1 MSGNLKRVMA
11 FLLVFVLM
19 VSYVPISSVATE
31 LVSADLG
38 DDFCARIAEAGSGKN
53 LALSGTNVVIN
64 APARATAQL
73 WRFIRNTDGTYTIYN
88 QGNGK
93 VLCASN
99 SGTASGTN
107 IVTADSTGATGEK
120 WYVCELDGHYS
131 FVPACTSACS
141 MDIANG
147 STSNGANVQLYAIDS
162 SFSGKFDILKAN
174 VSKNFENVI
183 WFTAPAIPANVGDTI
198 NLNDYHVQYSLNSSL
213 TPSSKITWTSS
224 DITITDG
231 KVKVSA
237 AGVFVLNA
245 KNGSTTKKIYLI
257 SKKTSDTDYVL
268 YYNDFNSA
276 AKLNELR
283 VIDGAGTVKIS
294 NGKLVITN
302 AKRVLLPAFVGEF
315 GDYSIH
321 ARGTIASATAAD
333 RFKTIMFRVQK
344 KDYPFYQMTIRK
356 GANASNGVEFSEKN
370 SSGSFEYQGKVA
382 FTEEINA
389 SKLYDYKI
397 QIYQNNLKGYI
408 NTKLLL
414 SSSAYTDYAIGDIG
428 FRTGAN
434 ITVHYDSIKV
444 YIDFAQIYSYT
455 KLANLYSKDIA
466 DVGTDFYAR
475 ISESGAYKNLTLS
488 SNNVVINSPAGND
501 SQIWYFKRNVDG
513 SYIIR
518 NQSNGLYLTAAGS
531 ASANG
536 TNILVEAYTGA
547 AGQRW
552 HIYNKNGK
560 YVFVPSCSYA
570 ATMDVAGAKTANGTN
585 VQLSGFDDNAAKKY
599 EILKVDIKDNRE
611 NVIWFTAP
619 AIPANVGDVITLSDY
634 HVQFA
639 LNSKITNK
647 SSITWSSDVLTVT
660 DGKVTVPNSGV
671 FALTAKSGSTTKK
684 IYIIAKK
691 ASDTEHVLYYND
703 FNSASK
709 LNELRVIDG
718 AGTVKISNGR
728 LVITNAKRVLL
739 PAYVGEFGDYT
750 IYARGTIKTAT
761 AADRFKSIMF
771 RVQKKDYPF
780 YQMTIRKG
788 ANASNGV
795 EFSEKNNS
803 GTFEYQGKKSFTEAI
818 NASKLYDY
826 KIFVYQNQLRGFINT
841 KLLLSSSAYTDYAVG
856 DIGFR
861 TGSNITAE
869 YDSIKVFIEFNKVYA
884 YARVSTLRSGEIINL
899 GDDFLAR
906 ISESKA
912 GKNLTLSDTD
922 NVMISTPTGDD
933 SQIWRFTRK
942 ADGSYVIRNQSNGK
956 YLCAESSKSA
966 NGTNIHAYTY
976 TGSKGQ
982 HWNIYYANGG
992 YVIVPTCSH
1001 AAVMDFASGSTA
1013 NGTNIQLWSYN
1024 DDTNN
1029 SKKFDILKVEVKDGR
1044 ENVIWHTTP
1053 AISANVGDVVDLNN
1067 YHVQFTLNSK
1077 ITSKSNIT
1085 WSSSAITISDGK
1097 VDVTVPGVYEL
1108 VAKSGS
1114 STKKIYIIAKN
1125 PTDKEYVLY
1134 YNDFNSSDLSD
1145 FRSIA
1150 GAGTLSVSNGRL
1162 IIKGTKTLLLPAY
1175 ISGFGNYTIDASASI
1190 TDSKNSTRWMSIM
1203 HRVQNSSYPFYQ
1215 FAIRKDAT
1223 VENGI
1228 EFAEKNSSGGWGY
1241 QGKTSYT
1248 EKIDSAKLYSL
1259 KLYVYGNN
1267 AKGYI
1272 NSKKVL
1278 ESSAFTSYAVGDIGI
1293 QTADSTGVFDSIKVT
1308 VDFDTVYAYTKLI
1321 SLYNNKPADLG
1332 DDFYARISESS
1343 VGKNISLSGTNVVIS
1358 APTTDA
1364 SQIWRFV
1371 KNSDGT
1377 YFIQNLGNGQFLAAT
1392 SSGSTA
1398 GTNIISYSFT
1408 GSNGQKWRIYD
1419 RNGYYVFIP
1428 VCAYECVMDISGGS
1442 TANGANVQLWTF
1454 DDNAAKKYEINK
1466 VSLVNGTESTVFYN
1480 APAIPANVGF
1490 SLDLDNYNVQ
1500 FAQNGKIYTGEK
1512 IKWSSTEISID
1523 SEDKI
1528 TASDAGIYK
1537 INATCGS
1544 LKKVIYLIVK
1554 NPTDSEYVLYYND
1567 FNDAT
1572 DLDELTIGKG
1582 SASLSDGVLTLQP
1595 VSSVLLPS
1603 FVSDFGD
1610 YTINTSLTFKT
1621 VSNSSRWLSVMHRV
1635 QNNNY
1640 PFYQFAIRQ
1649 NAKAENGVEF
1659 AEKNSSGSWEY
1670 QGKTSYTET
1679 ISSSKM
1685 YPMSLSIYGDDAIGY
1700 LGGKQM
1706 FNVSDAFT
1714 DYKKGNVGFQTGD
1727 GATAVADYI
1736 KVTIDFDK
1744 VHSHVAPTVDV
1755 REFTTNIS
1763 VPPSMVF
1770 EVETSEDFA
1779 NIHKNSPTTVILSID
1794 SNLNVVDKDN
1804 NVICTIP
1811 EALFEL
1817 SSGII
1822 PAFRLDKT
1830 AEATEL
1836 AYFLKANGLYD
1847 VFVVSTNGKLITQ
1860 VRSIYTKVRGIYD
1873 LSDAAITDL
1882 TVVREQANTYGSRVV
1897 ILPASLATDINTTLL
1912 TNLATTVWYKSKDNN
1927 AVEFY
1932 KFITAGAAG
1941 VVTTNRAD
1949 FEACVE
1955 NKTLF
1960 KGISLIRPV
1969 AIVGHMGFRHKAPEN
1984 TVISAQKAVEYGAA
1998 IVEMDLQITTDGV
2011 VMAMH
2016 DKTIDART
2024 NGTGVL
2030 EDMTYAQVSKYKVD
2044 YFSGFSENIPT
2055 LEDYFKAFKGTGT
2068 IMYMEIKT
2076 DKSAIVPAIKALIDK
2091 YDILDQCCIIA
2102 FSQDQINRVR
2112 AQIPGISTGL
2122 LGDMPNLQTALQNYT
2137 HYNSTCNPNYKLLTE
2152 ELINECAHRGLT
2164 IWPYTIDDTAIFDD
2178 FFAMGLWGITTNRT
2192 NYATDYIERLYTD
2205 KTGYTVNVGG
2215 SVSVPVKTKTY
2226 AEKVTTTTAATMV
2239 VVDGNTNISYNGSS
2253 VTASEA
2259 GTSVVVFCY
2268 SYNLNDGN
2276 TVYIY
2281 SQPVTIVAK

>member
-268 YYNDFNSA
+268 YHNDFNSA

-321 ARGTIASATAAD
+321 ARGTVASATAAD

-370 SSGSFEYQGKVA
+370 SSGTFEYQGKVA
-382 FTEEINA
+382 FTEAINA

-455 KLANLYSKDIA
+455 KLANLYSKDIV

-488 SNNVVINSPAGND
+488 SNNVVISSPAGND

-570 ATMDVAGAKTANGTN
+570 ATMDVAGGKTANGTN
-585 VQLSGFDDNAAKKY
+585 VQMWTYDDNSAKKY

-611 NVIWFTAP
+611 NVIWFTTP

-639 LNSKITNK
+639 LNSKLTNK
-647 SSITWSSDVLTVT
+647 SSITWASDVLTVT
-660 DGKVTVPNSGV
+660 NGKVTVPNSGV

-684 IYIIAKK
+684 IYIIAKNPTDK
-691 ASDTEHVLYYND
+691 EYVLYYND
-703 FNSASK
+703 FNSSDLSDFRSIA
-709 LNELRVIDG
+709 G
-718 AGTVKISNGR
+718 AGTLSVSNGR
-728 LVITNAKRVLL
+728 LTIKGTKTLLL
-739 PAYVGEFGDYT
+739 PAYISGFGNYT
-750 IYARGTIKTAT
+750 IDASASITDSKNSTRWM
-761 AADRFKSIMF
+761 SIMH
-771 RVQKKDYPF
+771 RVQNSSYPF
-780 YQMTIRKG
+780 YQFAIRKD
-788 ANASNGV
+788 ATVENGV
-795 EFSEKNNS
+795 EFAEKNSS
-803 GTFEYQGKKSFTEAI
+803 GGWGYQGKTSYTEKIDSA
-818 NASKLYDY
+818 KLYSL
-826 KIFVYQNQLRGFINT
+826 KLSVYGNNAKGYINS
-841 KLLLSSSAYTDYAVG
+841 KKVLESSAFTSYAVG
-856 DIGFR
+856 DIGIQTSDC
-861 TGSNITAE
+861 TGVF
-869 YDSIKVFIEFNKVYA
+869 DSIKVTVDFDTVYA
-884 YARVSTLRSGEIINL
+884 YTKLISLYNNKPADL
-899 GDDFLAR
+899 GDDFYAR
-906 ISESKA
+906 ISESSV
-912 GKNLTLSDTD
+912 GKNISLSGSNVVISAPTTD
-922 NVMISTPTGDD
+922 A
-933 SQIWRFTRK
+933 SQIWRFVK
-942 ADGSYVIRNQSNGK
+942 NSDGTYFIQNLSNGQF
-956 YLCAESSKSA
+956 LAATSSGSKA
-966 NGTNIHAYTY
+966 GTNITSFSF
-976 TGSKGQ
+976 TGSNGQ
-982 HWNIYYANGG
+982 KWRIYDRNGY
-992 YVIVPTCSH
+992 YVFIPVC
-1001 AAVMDFASGSTA
+1001 AYECVMDISGGSTA
-1013 NGTNIQLWSYN
+1013 NGTNVQLWSYN

-1029 SKKFDILKVEVKDGR
+1029 SKKFDILKVEVKDDR

-1053 AISANVGDVVDLNN
+1053 AISANVGDVIDLNN

-1162 IIKGTKTLLLPAY
+1162 TIKGTKTLLLPAY

-1223 VENGI
+1223 VENGV

-1259 KLYVYGNN
+1259 KLSVYGNN

-1293 QTADSTGVFDSIKVT
+1293 QTSDCTGVFDSIKVT

-1343 VGKNISLSGTNVVIS
+1343 VGKNISLSGSNVVIS

-1377 YFIQNLGNGQFLAAT
+1377 YFIQNLSNGQFLAAT
-1392 SSGSTA
+1392 SSGSKA
-1398 GTNIISYSFT
+1398 GTNITSFSFT

-1466 VSLVNGTESTVFYN
+1466 VSLVNGTESTVFYS

-1500 FAQNGKIYTGEK
+1500 FAQNGKIYSGEK

-1537 INATCGS
+1537 INAACGS

-1595 VSSVLLPS
+1595 VTSVLLPS

-1700 LGGKQM
+1700 LGGMQM

-1714 DYKKGNVGFQTGD
+1714 DYKKGNIGFQTGD

-1873 LSDAAITDL
+1873 LSDATITDL

-2215 SVSVPVKTKTY
+2215 SVSVPVKTKIY

-2268 SYNLNDGN
+2268 SYNLNNGN